1 MAEDLQDS
9 NKKRLFYSLINI
21 EAQSLSVNGQTLVFQ
36 NHTLIIVSE
45 GQGWLE
51 AEEKRFPLEKGV
63 GFLFE
68 PGLISKINAEER
80 GLSFYRLTFEVI
92 ETGEA
97 GRVEWKR
104 GLKKE
109 YSSPVR

>member
-36 NHTLIIVSE
+36 DHTLIIVSE

-51 AEEKRFPLEKGV
+51 AEEKRFP
-63 GFLFE
+63 
-68 PGLISKINAEER
+68 
-80 GLSFYRLTFEVI
+80 
-92 ETGEA
+92 
-97 GRVEWKR
+97 WKR
-104 GLKKE
+104 CRVL
-109 YSSPVR
+109 VRTGAYKQNQCRGART

>member
-36 NHTLIIVSE
+36 DHTLIIVSE

-68 PGLISKINAEER
+68 PGLISRINAEER

-92 ETGEA
+92 ETGEVS
-97 GRVEWKR
+97 RVEWKR
-104 GLKKE
+104 GLEKE
-109 YSSPVR
+109 FSGLVR

>member
-9 NKKRLFYSLINI
+9 NKKRLFYLINI

-51 AEEKRFPLEKGV
+51 AEEKRFPLEKVSGSCSNL
-63 GFLFE
+63 G
-68 PGLISKINAEER
+68 
-80 GLSFYRLTFEVI
+80 
-92 ETGEA
+92 
-97 GRVEWKR
+97 
-104 GLKKE
+104 
-109 YSSPVR
+109 

>member
-51 AEEKRFPLEKGV
+51 AEEKRFPLEKVSGSCSNL
-63 GFLFE
+63 G
-68 PGLISKINAEER
+68 
-80 GLSFYRLTFEVI
+80 
-92 ETGEA
+92 
-97 GRVEWKR
+97 
-104 GLKKE
+104 
-109 YSSPVR
+109 